1 MNHVP
6 GRRAILS
13 AVILAVGC
21 LQAWDSN
28 LLGAS
33 PLMWV
38 LAGVAIL
45 VGAGGALVTGSIWT
59 PWISSGI
66 CAALILAAWIF
77 SATPLPGLPAF
88 AVAAPVLL
96 LGNEYLEVKE
106 ARAARES
113 LQGK

>member
-1 MNHVP
+1 MTPVA
-6 GRRAILS
+6 GRRAILA
-13 AVILAVGC
+13 AVILVVGC

-28 LLGAS
+28 VLEAS

-38 LAGVAIL
+38 LSGVAIL
-45 VGAGGALVTGSIWT
+45 VGTGGALVTGSTWA

-77 SATPLPGLPAF
+77 SATPLPGLPAI

-96 LGNEYLEVKE
+96 LGNEYLEIKE
-106 ARAARES
+106 AREARES